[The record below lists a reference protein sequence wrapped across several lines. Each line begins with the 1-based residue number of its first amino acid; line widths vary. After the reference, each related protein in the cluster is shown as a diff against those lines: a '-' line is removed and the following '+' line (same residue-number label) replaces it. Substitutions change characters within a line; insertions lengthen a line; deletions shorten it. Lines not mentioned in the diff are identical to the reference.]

1 MVEAAPYIPETG
13 EPTPSD
19 KTGPDTGESTPI
31 DSNDGVAII
40 DSNDG
45 VASIDSNDAPLSVN
59 TDEIIAQLSD
69 NLPEGGEEFSN
80 RTASEIVERVLTG
93 EENDLVTHVRE
104 TIKTEH
110 TGLTE
115 SQAEE
120 LLGVTLLKAS
130 QKLSSLTNEFPEQSS
145 KPSENSGINPT
156 LPNTNP
162 ADGDSL
168 GVDMPET
175 SGDQP
180 SDNDQENN
188 NSDKS
193 ADDAQQENI
202 DL

>member
-1 MVEAAPYIPETG
+1 M
-13 EPTPSD
+13 
-19 KTGPDTGESTPI
+19 
-31 DSNDGVAII
+31 
-40 DSNDG
+40 
-45 VASIDSNDAPLSVN
+45 
-59 TDEIIAQLSD
+59 
-69 NLPEGGEEFSN
+69 
-80 RTASEIVERVLTG
+80 ERVLTG
-93 EENDLVTHVRE
+93 EENDFVTPIRE

-110 TGLTE
+110 AGLTE
-115 SQAEE
+115 SQADG

-130 QKLSSLTNEFPEQSS
+130 QKLSSLAKDLPEQNPESVDSS
-145 KPSENSGINPT
+145 GTNPT
-156 LPNTNP
+156 FLDTNP